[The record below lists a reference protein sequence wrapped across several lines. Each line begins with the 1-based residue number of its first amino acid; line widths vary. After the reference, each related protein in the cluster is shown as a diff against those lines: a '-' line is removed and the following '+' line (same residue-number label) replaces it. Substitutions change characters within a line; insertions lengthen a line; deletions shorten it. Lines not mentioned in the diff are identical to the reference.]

1 MRDWTRLKIYDE
13 LLIAVFV
20 ASPVK
25 AAPSPKKK
33 PIKKDSLNGEIG
45 DKSHKN
51 FVSVEEV
58 SDTNT
63 EVIEKD
69 TSNHWQDCRRDEEVE
84 SAYLF

>member
-1 MRDWTRLKIYDE
+1 MIYDE
-13 LLIAVFV
+13 
-20 ASPVK
+20 K
-25 AAPSPKKK
+25 
-33 PIKKDSLNGEIG
+33 G
-45 DKSHKN
+45 DKPHKN
-51 FVSVEEV
+51 FVSIEEV

>member
-1 MRDWTRLKIYDE
+1 MIYDE
-13 LLIAVFV
+13 LLIAVYV

-33 PIKKDSLNGEIG
+33 PIKNRIAWMAKKG
-45 DKSHKN
+45 DKPHKN
-51 FVSVEEV
+51 FVSIEEV